1 MKHQAINIQHDTS
14 RTSYYNGLPIL
25 CSTRFKVFHLVRAEL
40 IVFFTREKIFND
52 IIHSCYIRDDKRGI
66 LDHLKQSV

>member
-40 IVFFTREKIFND
+40 IVFFLHEKKIFND
-52 IIHSCYIRDDKRGI
+52 IIAFLYMR
-66 LDHLKQSV
+66 